1 MGTHPIFE
9 SDFDCLTDLLSTLK
23 IPKKGH
29 AVDVIREPLS
39 RSKRTRPTS
48 SGTSQSS
55 RGDEKARRT
64 TSPESDSASR
74 TRTSTTPPSTVWSSA
89 SPTRTSSPR
98 SPCSH
103 LHWSRRRWSRHSPL
117 AQAIPRLLGRRVGH
131 FRAQEAHYGRTCCR
145 IHGFPGG
152 RKRGSL
158 QETILAIHQGGN

>member
-98 SPCSH
+98 SPTLVSKVT
-103 LHWSRRRWSRHSPL
+103 SSSAPPT
-117 AQAIPRLLGRRVGH
+117 ATN

-145 IHGFPGG
+145 IHGLPGG